1 MKNPII
7 LVFSIL
13 ASTIVP
19 NVVIS
24 DAALAQNGVDL
35 TSCAAMPQEEKA
47 ESIEPFT
54 TPLGTAKDLM
64 LGGSQKVNTQCFF
77 SFGPGPN
84 DDIDEQKVPFPKP
97 IVIEMPKPDQLELI
111 RISF

>member
-1 MKNPII
+1 MKNPVI

-19 NVVIS
+19 SVVIS
-24 DAALAQNGVDL
+24 DVAFAQNGVDL
-35 TSCAAMPQEEKA
+35 TSCAAMPQEEA
-47 ESIEPFT
+47 ESIAPPT
-54 TPLGTAKDLM
+54 TPLGTVKDLM
-64 LGGSQKVNTQCFF
+64 LGGPQKVNVRCFVM
-77 SFGPGPN
+77 GEG
-84 DDIDEQKVPFPKP
+84 EKVPPMKGP